1 MPPEVWIGS
10 FVSETT
16 YGWNT
21 CWSDIAL
28 PRDGTM
34 TSWNTSHGPAKSI
47 MTAPW
52 VMTNATGIEP
62 WSGGTSFRVDGGA
75 SVAVT
80 EYESESKRENAIV
93 RVIGL
98 LLIES
103 YGAEPRSSFPRKGES
118 I

>member
-47 MTAPW
+47 MTAPS
-52 VMTNATGIEP
+52 VMTNATGIDP
-62 WSGGTSFRVDGGA
+62 CSGGTSFVRTAGASPARAFQERATRRQNAAGRVMACFSGAEGVKEGGA
-75 SVAVT
+75 NPVV
-80 EYESESKRENAIV
+80 
-93 RVIGL
+93 L
-98 LLIES
+98 
-103 YGAEPRSSFPRKGES
+103 
-118 I
+118 